1 MRTLAWLILTFACG
15 AAYEFGCAMWVRFA
29 ERRQPMRA
37 VAWSCFNCLVTVVGL
52 GEALHRPPFVA
63 AYVAG
68 FGFGTWLAVREGRSQ

>member
-37 VAWSCFNCLVTVVGL
+37 VAWSCFNYSEAYGLTCCRRVT
-52 GEALHRPPFVA
+52 
-63 AYVAG
+63 
-68 FGFGTWLAVREGRSQ
+68 T